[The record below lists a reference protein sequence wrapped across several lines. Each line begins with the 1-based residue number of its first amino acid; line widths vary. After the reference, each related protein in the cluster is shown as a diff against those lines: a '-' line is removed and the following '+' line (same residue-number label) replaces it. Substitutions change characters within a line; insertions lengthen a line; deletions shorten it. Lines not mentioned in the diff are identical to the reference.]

1 MIDRGR
7 VMRARV
13 LSFLLVFAGV
23 LFAALSAHAQTP
35 ARNPNGVAILIG
47 NRDYRGVPNVEFAH
61 RDVDAMQRYVIDVL
75 GFDPANVVVVKN
87 ATQSQM
93 ENALGNERSQQ
104 SELWSM
110 VRPGRSDVFVYYSGH
125 GMAGITRPRGFL
137 LPVDVDPARADLS
150 ALPLDTLVKNLEA
163 LEARSVTVV
172 LDACFTGESAG
183 GSLVP
188 PNISPLLRAP
198 PTPEAQKGLMILSAA
213 QGGQVA
219 HWDPQSRQGLFT
231 EYFLRAVYGA
241 ADDRAGGGN
250 GDGTVT
256 ADEVMKFLD
265 EEMRFAARRQ
275 FRREQQATL
284 SGEAVGG
291 RVLTRFEGGRPP
303 VRPSVAAPVAQRP
316 VAAPPAPAASVPQP
330 AVTVPPAAPDTG
342 AVAEAAL
349 GLSVE
354 QRRQVQAWLEAL
366 GFDPRGIDG
375 QFGPGTR
382 GAIRSFQRS
391 KSLAETGFLS
401 AEVITALAAEG
412 PPALARVE
420 EARRARD
427 AAQAAL
433 AAARPAAPPAGASPQ
448 ARPAVG
454 VFPQTPATPGSRFQ
468 DCADCPEMVVIPA
481 GTFTMGSPASETGR
495 GSDEGPQRSVTLAAP
510 LAVGRF
516 HVTVAEY
523 RAFVTATGSRGDDG
537 WRTASYK
544 GQGQGDRHPVVNVS
558 WEDAQAYVQWLSQRT
573 GKRYRLLTEA
583 EWEYAARAG
592 TTTSRWWGDG
602 EAGQC
607 AAANGTD
614 LTAKDAEPSRTVASC
629 RDGFLFTS
637 PVGTFAPNRFGLHDM
652 AGNAWQWVED
662 CYADSYVGASSD
674 ASIAQTSRGCDQRV
688 LRGGSWLIF
697 PQFLRSA
704 SRFGDTPGFRID
716 DTGFRIVRTPGG

>member
-1 MIDRGR
+1 MLRT
-7 VMRARV
+7 
-13 LSFLLVFAGV
+13 LLVLV
-23 LFAALSAHAQTP
+23 LFALTLPASAQVKD
-35 ARNPNGVAILIG
+35 RFGVAVIIG
-47 NRDYRGVPNVEFAH
+47 NRDYRHPDVPKVDFAE
-61 RDVDAMQRYVIDVL
+61 RDAQAVRRYVLDVL
-75 GFDPANVVVVKN
+75 GYDEGNIIYLEN
-87 ATQSQM
+87 ATQQQM
-93 ENALGNERSQQ
+93 LATFGNDRSAEQR
-104 SELWSM
+104 LW
-110 VRPGRSDVFVYYSGH
+110 RLLDDRGRSDVFVYYSGH
-125 GMAGITRPRGFL
+125 GVPGLGDDRNSYI
-137 LPVDVDPARADLS
+137 LPVDADPAS
-150 ALPLDTLVKNLEA
+150 VKVNGYPLQWLYDNLQRIG
-163 LEARSVTVV
+163 ARSVTVV
-172 LDACFTGESAG
+172 LDACFSGASEG
-183 GSLVP
+183 GALYRDASVLVRP
-188 PNISPLLRAP
+188 GTTAAPQAERLTVIAASGADEIASWDRRA
-198 PTPEAQKGLMILSAA
+198 Q
-213 QGGQVA
+213 
-219 HWDPQSRQGLFT
+219 HGLFT
-231 EYFLRAVYGA
+231 NNFLDAVYGA
-241 ADDRAGGGN
+241 ADDRANGGN

-284 SGEAVGG
+284 SGEAAGG
-291 RVLTRFEGGRPP
+291 RVLARFEGGRPP
-303 VRPSVAAPVAQRP
+303 ARPSVAAPVAQRP
-316 VAAPPAPAASVPQP
+316 VVPPPAPATSVPQP
-330 AVTVPPAAPDTG
+330 AVAAPPAAPDTG

-349 GLSVE
+349 GLSLE

-391 KSLAETGFLS
+391 KSLSETGFLS
-401 AEVITALAAEG
+401 AEVITALATDG

-454 VFPQTPATPGSRFQ
+454 VFPQAPAERPPGMRFR

-481 GTFTMGSPASETGR
+481 GTFTMGSPASEVGR
-495 GSDEGPQRSVTLAAP
+495 DSDEGPQRSVTLASP

-523 RAFVTATGSRGDDG
+523 RAYVTATGGRGNDG

-573 GKRYRLLTEA
+573 GRRYRLLTEA

-592 TTTSRWWGDG
+592 TTTSRWWGDS

-607 AAANGTD
+607 AAGNGAD
-614 LTAKDAEPSRTVASC
+614 LTAKDAEPSWTVASC

-652 AGNAWQWVED
+652 AGNARQWVED
-662 CYADSYVGASSD
+662 CYADSYAGASSD
-674 ASIAQTSRGCDQRV
+674 ASVAQTSRGCDRRV
-688 LRGGSWLIF
+688 LRGGSWINI
-697 PQFLRSA
+697 PRNLRSA
-704 SRFGDTPGFRID
+704 FRFWITPGDRD
-716 DTGFRIVRTPGG
+716 SYVGFRVARTPGG